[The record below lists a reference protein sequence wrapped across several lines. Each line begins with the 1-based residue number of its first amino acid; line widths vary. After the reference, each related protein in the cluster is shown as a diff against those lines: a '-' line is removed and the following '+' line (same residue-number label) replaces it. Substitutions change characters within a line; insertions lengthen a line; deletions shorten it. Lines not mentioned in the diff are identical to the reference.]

1 MKNLT
6 YPGADIRKD
15 IPLYRV
21 LKEGKLHEETTDIG
35 NFFDKDMVT
44 FLLGCSFGFE
54 NALMAAGVPVRNIEE
69 GKNISKNI
77 SMYLTNRACVPAGR
91 FSAPLVMTMRPIPD
105 DLVTQAVRITARY
118 PMSHGA
124 PIHIGDEKTLGI
136 KDLDRPE
143 FGDAVTINRGETPVF
158 WACGVTSS
166 VAVLSSKPEICIT
179 HAPGHMFVT
188 DLLNETLAV
197 S

>member
-21 LKEGKLHEETTDIG
+21 WKEGKLHEETTDIE
-35 NFFDKDMVT
+35 NFFDEDMVT

-54 NALMAAGVPVRNIEE
+54 KALMAAGIPVRNIEE
-69 GKNISKNI
+69 GKNI

-91 FSAPLVMTMRPIPD
+91 FSAPLVVTMRPIPD
-105 DLVTQAVRITARY
+105 ELVTRTVRITARY

-136 KDLDRPE
+136 KDPDRPD

-166 VAVLSSKPEICIT
+166 VAVLSPKPEICIT
-179 HAPGHMFVT
+179 HAPDHMFVT